1 MHSATKGSTSEGNK
15 VGNKKRCAEGTT
27 ERKSNGNKV
36 KNEHTT
42 RAKPTTGTWEPPRGP
57 ASLEKTLTEVAL
69 VDPGRRHL
77 DNRGGRPPC
86 GVGGLRR
93 GALPCNISL
102 ALEDT
107 EPANLGEI
115 HTSSYASE

>member
-1 MHSATKGSTSEGNK
+1 M
-15 VGNKKRCAEGTT
+15 TT

-36 KNEHTT
+36 KNGHTT
-42 RAKPTTGTWEPPRGP
+42 RAKPTTGTWEPPRGL
-57 ASLEKTLTEVAL
+57 ASLEKTLTEGAL
-69 VDPGRRHL
+69 GDHGRRHL

-86 GVGGLRR
+86 
-93 GALPCNISL
+93 NISS

-107 EPANLGEI
+107 EAANLREF